1 MNESDYKYIALV
13 SDRVEPLNYI
23 DHAVDDSTET
33 NCGILLSM
41 MPSLVRRAYIKFDSN
56 VFVPF
61 KSYDS
66 EEDAIGASLEVMY
79 SRKTVFNSLEYVNA
93 LVIRSDGG
101 EDIHTWIVKDIKINP
116 HIFCNLYYVIYDEV
130 CTSDNIDIT
139 RNFLNQQ

>member
-1 MNESDYKYIALV
+1 MDEADYKYIALV

-23 DHAVDDSTET
+23 DHAVDISTET

-41 MPSLVRRAYIKFDSN
+41 MPSLVRRSYIKFDSN

-66 EEDAIGASLEVMY
+66 EEDAIGAAIEVMY

-93 LVIRSDGG
+93 LVIRSDCG

-116 HIFCNLYYVIYDEV
+116 HIFVNLYYVIYDEV

-139 RNFLNQQ
+139 RNFLNK

>member
-1 MNESDYKYIALV
+1 MDDTDYKYIALV
-13 SDRVEPLNYI
+13 SEREEPLNYI
-23 DHAVDDSTET
+23 EHAVDISTET

-61 KSYDS
+61 KSYGS
-66 EEDAIGASLEVMY
+66 EEDAIRAALEVMY
-79 SRKTVFNSLEYVNA
+79 SRKKVFNSLEYVNA

-101 EDIHTWIVKDIKINP
+101 EDIHTCIIEDIKINP
-116 HIFCNLYYVIYDEV
+116 HIFVNLYYVIYDEV

-139 RNFLNQQ
+139 RNFLNQ

>member
-1 MNESDYKYIALV
+1 MDDTDYKYIALV
-13 SDRVEPLNYI
+13 SEREEPLNYI
-23 DHAVDDSTET
+23 EHAVDISTET

-66 EEDAIGASLEVMY
+66 EEDAIRAALEVMY
-79 SRKTVFNSLEYVNA
+79 SRKKVFNNLEYVNA

-116 HIFCNLYYVIYDEV
+116 HIFVNLYYVIYDEV

-139 RNFLNQQ
+139 QNFINQ

>member
-1 MNESDYKYIALV
+1 MDESDYKYIALV

-23 DHAVDDSTET
+23 DHAVDISTET

-66 EEDAIGASLEVMY
+66 EEDAIGAAIEVMF

-116 HIFCNLYYVIYDEV
+116 HIFVNLYYVIYDEV
-130 CTSDNIDIT
+130 CVSDNIDIT
-139 RNFLNQQ
+139 QNFLDR

>member
-1 MNESDYKYIALV
+1 MDEADYKYIALV

-23 DHAVDDSTET
+23 DHAVDTSTET

-66 EEDAIGASLEVMY
+66 EEDAIGAAVEVMY

-93 LVIRSDGG
+93 LIIRSYGG

-116 HIFCNLYYVIYDEV
+116 HIFVNLYYVIYDEV

-139 RNFLNQQ
+139 QNFLKQ